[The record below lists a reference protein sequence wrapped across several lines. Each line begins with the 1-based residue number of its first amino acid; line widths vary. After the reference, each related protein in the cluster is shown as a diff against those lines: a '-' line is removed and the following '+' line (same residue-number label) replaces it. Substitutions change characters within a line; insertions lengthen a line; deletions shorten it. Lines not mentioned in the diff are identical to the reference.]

1 MKYYLR
7 FLGIA
12 VCCGIFCMLEL
23 AVSRDNGFEV
33 SEIILR
39 FAMQHV
45 KNYRQYLPELTFWFT
60 PLLFFQIFFGTYIYR
75 HFSVASIYFFSR
87 CCKRTGWFL
96 KESLQLYLFT
106 IFYLVIML
114 IAGVFVAEVFSG
126 VIMDAKVGETLLF
139 YLLIYSMYLFAVTLA
154 INLAAILFGS
164 SSGFILVE
172 SINLF
177 MIAVYAISGDF
188 LESAEKTVYKIYEC
202 ILKTNLFSYLIY
214 YMRENQKD
222 YFISAFLFLAI
233 AVLFLFC
240 GCIVVNKCNFIESDR
255 EER

>member
-75 HFSVASIYFFSR
+75 HFSVASIYFFQDAV
-87 CCKRTGWFL
+87 
-96 KESLQLYLFT
+96 KEQ
-106 IFYLVIML
+106 
-114 IAGVFVAEVFSG
+114 AGF
-126 VIMDAKVGETLLF
+126 
-139 YLLIYSMYLFAVTLA
+139 
-154 INLAAILFGS
+154 
-164 SSGFILVE
+164 
-172 SINLF
+172 
-177 MIAVYAISGDF
+177 
-188 LESAEKTVYKIYEC
+188 
-202 ILKTNLFSYLIY
+202 
-214 YMRENQKD
+214 
-222 YFISAFLFLAI
+222 
-233 AVLFLFC
+233 
-240 GCIVVNKCNFIESDR
+240 
-255 EER
+255 

>member
-12 VCCGIFCMLEL
+12 VCCGVFCMLEL
-23 AVSRDNGFEV
+23 AVNNDNGFQV

-87 CCKRTGWFL
+87 CRKRTSWFL

-106 IFYLVIML
+106 IFYLAIML
-114 IAGVFVAEVFSG
+114 VAGGFITKIFSEVTIDVKTG
-126 VIMDAKVGETLLF
+126 KTLFF
-139 YLLIYSMYLFAVTLA
+139 YLFIYSMYLFAVTLA

-164 SSGFILVE
+164 SNGFILVE
-172 SINLF
+172 SVNLF
-177 MIAVYAISGDF
+177 MIAIYAISGDF
-188 LESAEKTVYKIYEC
+188 LELAEKTLYRIYEY
-202 ILKTNLFSYLIY
+202 ILKTNLFSYLIF
-214 YMRENQKD
+214 YMHKSEKD
-222 YFISAFLFLAI
+222 YFISAFVFFTLS
-233 AVLFLFC
+233 VVFLFC
-240 GCIVVNKCNFIESDR
+240 GCIVVNRCNFIESDR
-255 EER
+255 EEK